1 MEVIRATDRI
11 MEVMGGMERVMA
23 LTLAMLI
30 QVLSRSRFP
39 IVLTTSMA
47 LDIGAE
53 GLITLGRQAI
63 GDGVITTDIG
73 TTVTTGFIT
82 DGTNARKRYFQW
94 NGEDASI
101 RSAVTVQNTGE
112 KRSERATGI
121 EPIFEIS

>member
-11 MEVMGGMERVMA
+11 MEVMAGMERVIA
-23 LTLAMLI
+23 LILAMVI
-30 QVLSRSRFP
+30 QALSRSRFP

-47 LDIGAE
+47 LGIGAE

-82 DGTNARKRYFQW
+82 DGTKERNGTFSGMARARVHSVGCGMTHPIMQ
-94 NGEDASI
+94 
-101 RSAVTVQNTGE
+101 SATPCT
-112 KRSERATGI
+112 AAAHMML
-121 EPIFEIS
+121 